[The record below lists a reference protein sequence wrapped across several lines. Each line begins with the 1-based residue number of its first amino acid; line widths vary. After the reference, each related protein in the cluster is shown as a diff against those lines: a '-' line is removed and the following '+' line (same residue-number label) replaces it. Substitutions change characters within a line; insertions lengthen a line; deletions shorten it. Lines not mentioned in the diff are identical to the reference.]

1 MKSSD
6 SAPSATTYESLL
18 FITAAIW
25 GTGFVAQRLGM
36 QNLGPFSYNAARFLV
51 GALTLV
57 PVLLARKVPFASVL
71 SALGPGLAAGSVLA
85 VAAGFQQA
93 GLQYTSAGKAGFI
106 TGIYVVLVPIAAMAM
121 GKHTPP
127 RTWFG
132 ALCAFIGLYILSFSS
147 IAGINRGDALVLASA
162 FFWTAHILVLD
173 RWASRVDPIA
183 LACVQF
189 AVCSALCWV
198 GAGFTEAPAVAD
210 FVAGALPIAYG
221 GVLSIGVAYTL
232 QAIAQSKAH
241 PARAAIIMSLESP
254 FAVIAGF
261 FFLSE
266 RMGIRELA
274 GCALMLAGTFLAQW
288 PAKVKERARG

>member
-1 MKSSD
+1 
-6 SAPSATTYESLL
+6 
-18 FITAAIW
+18 
-25 GTGFVAQRLGM
+25 M